1 MTALDEV
8 TVEVGSGVTGL
19 VGANGAGKSTLL
31 KIFLGLIAPTAGSA
45 IVLGHDVV
53 TGGEAVRALVGHLP
67 EHDCRRPFQ
76 GSSRP

>member
-1 MTALDEV
+1 MTALDEL

-31 KIFLGLIAPTAGSA
+31 KILLGLIAPTAGSA